1 MHGGM
6 RENGGIVTVCT
17 YGHRRAQGLRIMD
30 SKTPETNMHN
40 RLKDRIALVTGA
52 SSGIGEATALE
63 LARHG
68 ARVAIAARRRER
80 LDALA
85 QQLAAL
91 GAEPLV
97 LLADLADEAEAQR
110 IVRETEAHYGRLDI
124 LVNNAGVMYLEPV
137 AEADLG
143 RWRHMLELNVLGL
156 IASTQA
162 ALAGMRTR
170 RDGHVVNVSST
181 AGRVANPNAAAYSAT
196 KFGVV
201 AFSEALRREV
211 YQDNIRVSVIE
222 PGVVATELREHI
234 GHVATKDALNAWADS
249 MRQLQSQDVAE
260 VIAFCVSRPSHVNI
274 NEVLMRPTDQE
285 R

>member
-1 MHGGM
+1 MG
-6 RENGGIVTVCT
+6 
-17 YGHRRAQGLRIMD
+17 
-30 SKTPETNMHN
+30 K
-40 RLKDRIALVTGA
+40 RLQDRIALVTGA
-52 SSGIGEATALE
+52 SSGIGEATAIA
-63 LARHG
+63 LAEVG
-68 ARVAIAARRRER
+68 VKVAIAARRRDR

-85 QQLAAL
+85 KRLAAL

-97 LLADLADEAEAQR
+97 LEADLLDEHVAQR
-110 IVRETEAHYGRLDI
+110 IVADTEKYFGRLDI

-143 RWRHMLELNVLGL
+143 RWRRMLELNVLSL

-162 ALAGMRTR
+162 ALAGMRAR
-170 RDGHVVNVSST
+170 KDGHIVNISST
-181 AGRVANPNAAAYSAT
+181 AGRVANPNAAAYAAT

-211 YQDNIRVSVIE
+211 YTDNIRVSVIE
-222 PGVVATELREHI
+222 PGAVATELREHI
-234 GHVATKDALNAWADS
+234 GHAQTQKALNAWANN
-249 MRQLQSQDVAE
+249 MRQLQAEDVADT
-260 VIAFCVSRPSHVNI
+260 ILFCVTRPPHVSI